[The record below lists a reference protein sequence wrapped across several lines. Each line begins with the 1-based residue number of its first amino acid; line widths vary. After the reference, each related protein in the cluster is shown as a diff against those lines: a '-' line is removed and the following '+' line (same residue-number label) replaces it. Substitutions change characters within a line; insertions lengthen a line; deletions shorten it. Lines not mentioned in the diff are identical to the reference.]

1 MALDQQKADQKPA
14 LDQKRYEEEVV
25 RPLRGRTAQLPDDL
39 PTRYAVDARMTGP
52 EIEKRLREV
61 RAYWTN
67 KARSASHVGQVCQ
80 AFLRADECLRAEH
93 GDQLA
98 DPAFWR
104 RRRRDGDR
112 ARRRATDQL
121 AAELSGFYGDLG
133 LLTRE
138 QLAAAAGAHP
148 DLEADQAEQAASAAG
163 LEVVAAREL
172 PGVNGASG
180 VSRDAVRTLTDGL
193 AAAGAPSVPAL
204 LHPEAGAFT
213 LLDAFSATPTAPG
226 GLDLAA
232 VEARIEAVSRGRDT
246 ATSGPAKHVLGRL
259 RTAAVQGVDLR
270 TLSLVLLLEPA
281 RAQRAAGA
289 VPSGLVR
296 RLEAGRLAPRE
307 ARRIVVH
314 LLAETTAVVPTDPLT
329 ELRTLLAEGRPVAA
343 ARLLAVLDDEA
354 AAEARRLL
362 DARTR
367 EVEALRDE
375 ASAALRDGRPDLAE
389 QRLRAALAV
398 AADREDLAEE
408 LAHVPL
414 APVTGV
420 EVVPDGAGVR
430 ISWTAPPSHADDA
443 VYRVVRRTDRAP
455 RDADDGT
462 VVADVAGARFTTDP
476 APPVGRPVH
485 YAVLAGRAVGA
496 ARSSAVAA
504 SVTVVPP
511 VADVEIVGEP
521 GAVVGRWR
529 AHPDAVAVRVRR
541 HAGADHDEMT
551 ATLRGFTDTTAV
563 EGVEYHY
570 EIAAVYAEQ
579 GRELVAEPQAGHGGV
594 RADSAPVTALEVA
607 PEQDGTEVRLRVSW
621 RTPRGADVEI
631 RVARTPPPG
640 EVGALLTARVVEAW
654 GSEIPGVPRTRDGW
668 DSLLAAVPPGRV
680 HVAAFTRAPAGRV
693 RGRDA
698 GHDLVPAPTQLRAQ
712 RRGEDVVL
720 SWVWPTGVAVAE
732 IGWSGGG
739 DRTTRARYR
748 DTGGFHLPA
757 GVTGV
762 VEVRAV
768 VGAGPDRSVSAP
780 VAVRVEAPA
789 RPVRYTVAQQGSRLR
804 GTRECV
810 VSVPPGQ
817 GSGSVD
823 VVLVAS
829 EGRVMP
835 LTPGAGVELVRHR
848 VELSSAQPTVFSA
861 PLPRMRRPYWLR
873 CFSCGDDVALVD
885 PPVSALKVS

>member
-1 MALDQQKADQKPA
+1 MALDQQKADQKAA

-80 AFLRADECLRAEH
+80 AFLRADERLRAEH

-138 QLAAAAGAHP
+138 QLAAAAGAHA

-213 LLDAFSATPTAPG
+213 LLDAFSATPAAPG

-314 LLAETTAVVPTDPLT
+314 LLAESHRRRAHRSAHRAADAARGGPPRRGGAPARRAGRRGGRRGAPPARGADP
-329 ELRTLLAEGRPVAA
+329 RGRGAAGRGVRGAARRPPGPRRAEAARGAGGRRRPGGPGRGARPRPARPGHGRGGRPRRGRRAD
-343 ARLLAVLDDEA
+343 LLDR
-354 AAEARRLL
+354 AAEPRR
-362 DARTR
+362 RR
-367 EVEALRDE
+367 RVPGR
-375 ASAALRDGRPDLAE
+375 AAHRPRPPRRRRRDGRRRRRRGPLHHRPGAAGGTPGA
-389 QRLRAALAV
+389 LRGARRPGRRRGPVVGGRRERHRGPARRGRRDRRRAGGGRRALA
-398 AADREDLAEE
+398 
-408 LAHVPL
+408 
-414 APVTGV
+414 G
-420 EVVPDGAGVR
+420 
-430 ISWTAPPSHADDA
+430 PPG
-443 VYRVVRRTDRAP
+443 R
-455 RDADDGT
+455 G
-462 VVADVAGARFTTDP
+462 
-476 APPVGRPVH
+476 GRP
-485 YAVLAGRAVGA
+485 GA
-496 ARSSAVAA
+496 
-504 SVTVVPP
+504 
-511 VADVEIVGEP
+511 
-521 GAVVGRWR
+521 
-529 AHPDAVAVRVRR
+529 
-541 HAGADHDEMT
+541 
-551 ATLRGFTDTTAV
+551 
-563 EGVEYHY
+563 
-570 EIAAVYAEQ
+570 
-579 GRELVAEPQAGHGGV
+579 
-594 RADSAPVTALEVA
+594 
-607 PEQDGTEVRLRVSW
+607 
-621 RTPRGADVEI
+621 
-631 RVARTPPPG
+631 
-640 EVGALLTARVVEAW
+640 TAR
-654 GSEIPGVPRTRDGW
+654 GGRPRTR
-668 DSLLAAVPPGRV
+668 
-680 HVAAFTRAPAGRV
+680 
-693 RGRDA
+693 
-698 GHDLVPAPTQLRAQ
+698 
-712 RRGEDVVL
+712 
-720 SWVWPTGVAVAE
+720 
-732 IGWSGGG
+732 
-739 DRTTRARYR
+739 
-748 DTGGFHLPA
+748 
-757 GVTGV
+757 
-762 VEVRAV
+762 
-768 VGAGPDRSVSAP
+768 
-780 VAVRVEAPA
+780 
-789 RPVRYTVAQQGSRLR
+789 
-804 GTRECV
+804 
-810 VSVPPGQ
+810 
-817 GSGSVD
+817 
-823 VVLVAS
+823 
-829 EGRVMP
+829 
-835 LTPGAGVELVRHR
+835 
-848 VELSSAQPTVFSA
+848 
-861 PLPRMRRPYWLR
+861 
-873 CFSCGDDVALVD
+873 
-885 PPVSALKVS
+885 

>member
-1 MALDQQKADQKPA
+1 MDQKP

-80 AFLRADECLRAEH
+80 AFLRADERLRGEH

-138 QLAAAAGAHP
+138 QLDAAAGAHA

-213 LLDAFSATPTAPG
+213 LLDAFSATPAAPG
-226 GLDLAA
+226 GLDLPA

-270 TLSLVLLLEPA
+270 ILSLVLLLEPA

-307 ARRIVVH
+307 ARRVVVH
-314 LLAETTAVVPTDPLT
+314 LLAESTAVAPTDPLT

-354 AAEARRLL
+354 AVEARRLL
-362 DARTR
+362 EARTR
-367 EVEALRDE
+367 EVETLRDE

-389 QRLRAALAV
+389 QKLRAALAV

-541 HAGADHDEMT
+541 HAGADHAEVT
-551 ATLRGFTDTTAV
+551 ATLRGFTDTTAL

-640 EVGALLTARVVEAW
+640 TSARCSPRASWRPGAPRSPGCPAPATAGTACSRTCHRAGCTSPRSRGRPPAGCAAAMPATTSSPRRRSCAPSAAATTSCCP
-654 GSEIPGVPRTRDGW
+654 GSG
-668 DSLLAAVPPGRV
+668 PPGSRSRRSGGPG
-680 HVAAFTRAPAGRV
+680 AATGRRGRATATPAGSTCP
-693 RGRDA
+693 
-698 GHDLVPAPTQLRAQ
+698 PA
-712 RRGEDVVL
+712 
-720 SWVWPTGVAVAE
+720 
-732 IGWSGGG
+732 
-739 DRTTRARYR
+739 
-748 DTGGFHLPA
+748 
-757 GVTGV
+757 
-762 VEVRAV
+762 
-768 VGAGPDRSVSAP
+768 
-780 VAVRVEAPA
+780 
-789 RPVRYTVAQQGSRLR
+789 
-804 GTRECV
+804 
-810 VSVPPGQ
+810 
-817 GSGSVD
+817 
-823 VVLVAS
+823 
-829 EGRVMP
+829 
-835 LTPGAGVELVRHR
+835 
-848 VELSSAQPTVFSA
+848 
-861 PLPRMRRPYWLR
+861 
-873 CFSCGDDVALVD
+873 
-885 PPVSALKVS
+885 

>member
-1 MALDQQKADQKPA
+1 M
-14 LDQKRYEEEVV
+14 
-25 RPLRGRTAQLPDDL
+25 
-39 PTRYAVDARMTGP
+39 
-52 EIEKRLREV
+52 
-61 RAYWTN
+61 
-67 KARSASHVGQVCQ
+67 
-80 AFLRADECLRAEH
+80 
-93 GDQLA
+93 
-98 DPAFWR
+98 
-104 RRRRDGDR
+104 
-112 ARRRATDQL
+112 
-121 AAELSGFYGDLG
+121 
-133 LLTRE
+133 
-138 QLAAAAGAHP
+138 
-148 DLEADQAEQAASAAG
+148 
-163 LEVVAAREL
+163 VAAREL

-213 LLDAFSATPTAPG
+213 LLDAFSATPAAPG

-354 AAEARRLL
+354 AVEARRLL
-362 DARTR
+362 EARTR

-375 ASAALRDGRPDLAE
+375 ASAALREGRPDLAE

-541 HAGADHDEMT
+541 HAGADHAEMT

-654 GSEIPGVPRTRDGW
+654 GTEIPGVPRTRDGW
-668 DSLLAAVPPGRV
+668 DSLLADVPPGRV

-698 GHDLVPAPTQLRAQ
+698 GHDLVPAPDAAARPAP
-712 RRGEDVVL
+712 RRGRRAVL
-720 SWVWPTGVAVAE
+720 GLAHR
-732 IGWSGGG
+732 GRRRG
-739 DRTTRARYR
+739 DRVVRRRRPDDAGALPRHRRVPPARRRDRRRRGARRRRRRARPER
-748 DTGGFHLPA
+748 
-757 GVTGV
+757 
-762 VEVRAV
+762 
-768 VGAGPDRSVSAP
+768 VGAGRRAGRGAGPARALHRRAAGLAAARHPRVRRVGAAGPGQRERRRRPRGQRGPRHAADAGRRGGARAPPRGALLGAADGLLRAAAPDAAP
-780 VAVRVEAPA
+780 VLAAVLL
-789 RPVRYTVAQQGSRLR
+789 LR
-804 GTRECV
+804 GRGRPRRSARLGAQGVLME
-810 VSVPPGQ
+810 VS
-817 GSGSVD
+817 
-823 VVLVAS
+823 
-829 EGRVMP
+829 
-835 LTPGAGVELVRHR
+835 
-848 VELSSAQPTVFSA
+848 
-861 PLPRMRRPYWLR
+861 
-873 CFSCGDDVALVD
+873 
-885 PPVSALKVS
+885 